1 MSREYVSEV
10 YELGLEREGP
20 ISKLECK
27 GGYWNGSNY
36 GGNLLI
42 SYVSYYIAV
51 CNLFNSP

>member
-1 MSREYVSEV
+1 MSREYISEV